1 MIKSVERMGER
12 LLARVLPTQSARAGC
27 IPQTYCSYCG
37 SGVYKRI
44 WIYAD
49 CSWDSS
55 ACADPWDGC

>member
-1 MIKSVERMGER
+1 MATP
-12 LLARVLPTQSARAGC
+12 LAGARSAGC

-55 ACADPWDGC
+55 GCRDPWDGC